1 MKRDYK
7 GYCSLLLC
15 AYLSIGSCSSA
26 GCAEADSFKTAEY
39 YNSTGLN
46 LINAANAYGLGY
58 TGKGILLGVC
68 DQYVKLDHPEFVTKQ
83 NSGTI
88 LAVPENYDWL
98 QNYHGS
104 HIAGIMAAS
113 KNEIGMHGVAFD
125 ADLLSGEVLGDVKLE
140 DTYNGFNEN
149 KKVKI
154 INNSWGSRL
163 YIDEI
168 RGGKGGLLSCY
179 PPEVVQ
185 GFERMESSISN
196 YDKVLV
202 FAAGNWGH
210 TTAYGEGII
219 SYLKP
224 QLKGNLL
231 NVMSVGAQY
240 YDINT
245 QTAASNF
252 VSFYSDLVKY
262 AEENS
267 LAAPGF
273 FINSVY
279 TGNGTYARCA
289 GTSMAAPHV
298 TATAGLVQQAFPYMN
313 GKQIVDTVLSTAN
326 HTFIL
331 PKFTLTMQQDYADPS
346 RSDEGMISFKKVN
359 LFYFGNKPNVGEIK
373 QDLSQYYYENKELLS
388 ESYGL
393 DTVDKFITKHVDIY
407 DNVPRE
413 MIFGQGLLD
422 AGAAVR
428 GPGLV
433 NARRMDK
440 SNFSPAST
448 YGKNQAL
455 YLVDTKGY
463 DSIWSNNI
471 GEKRAGLL
479 AADSGY
485 EDLKKIYGYYQQGD
499 QINGFSQ
506 GQDYINEYN
515 AAVRENGLQDLPVG
529 LLKQGLGTLVLTG
542 NNTYQGS
549 SIVSGGILQL
559 DGSVADDA
567 FSVGTGTLAG
577 VGSIAG
583 SLYNRSTLQAGSYG
597 NPGTLTVKGNFESTG
612 KIAVAVKNNVSSKI
626 SVSGLAKIDGTTF
639 IPVTG
644 SIYQPDTSYG
654 VLTAQEITGNF
665 IPTPFTGMLSAS
677 GSHDLATAQ
686 LYLRRGNNMENLSP
700 NQMQTYHGMG
710 SMYDHLAGQILQRK
724 MDSLYSLNAVGAKQ
738 ALTEIYGGA
747 QVNLANSTQRN
758 TMTGKAVFARLNQEQ
773 SIEKNEKSV
782 TLSSSEGSSLAG
794 SSFEGRTVIPLELTD
809 DHSWWMKFTNNRGT
823 IDAQQDMPRIDNQNF
838 SFIVGRDQKVN
849 DRWKTGMLFAYGT
862 NDVTSPIAKS
872 TSRDYRLGL
881 YAGYNKEALDI
892 QTYLDY
898 GKQKNAA
905 TRYLTQL
912 GMNADSNYDS
922 NTVGFGVKARYNLQ
936 YAQEKVWQ
944 VSPYASLHVT
954 RYNQDG
960 YTERGAEIYSQQ
972 GENMNNTYGTAE
984 IGIEMGRKIAKGKYA
999 MSVGYKKA
1007 FTGNNPA
1014 MTIAYSG
1021 APNEKF
1027 KSSGN
1032 EQDKEYFVVGI
1043 NGETEIATN
1052 WKIDLQLD
1060 HEMGKHSKSV
1070 NAAVMVRYYW

>member
-1 MKRDYK
+1 MKREYK

-15 AYLSIGSCSSA
+15 AYLSVGSCSSA
-26 GCAEADSFKTAEY
+26 DCAEADSFKTKEY
-39 YNSTGLN
+39 YNSNGLN
-46 LINAANAYGLGY
+46 LINAANAYELGY
-58 TGKGILLGVC
+58 TGKGIILGIC
-68 DQYVKLDHPEFVTKQ
+68 DQYVKFDHPEFVTKQ

-98 QNYHGS
+98 QHYHGS
-104 HIAGIMAAS
+104 HVAGIMAAS

-125 ADLLSGEVLGDVKLE
+125 ADLLSGEIWGDVKLE

-154 INNSWGSRL
+154 INNSWSDDL

-168 RGGKGGLLSCY
+168 REGKAGELSCY
-179 PPEVVQ
+179 ISEEPHY
-185 GFERMESSISN
+185 FEIFENSISN
-196 YDKVLV
+196 HDKVLV
-202 FAAGNWGH
+202 FAAGNMGH
-210 TTAYGEGII
+210 TTASADGIM

-224 QLKGNLL
+224 QLKSNLL
-231 NVMSVGAQY
+231 NVISVGTQD

-252 VSFYSDLVKY
+252 VSWYSDLAKY

-267 LAAPGF
+267 LAAPGSS
-273 FINSVY
+273 INSVY
-279 TGNGTYARCA
+279 TGDKMYAIMS

-326 HTFIL
+326 HSFVL
-331 PKFTLTMQQDYADPS
+331 PKFTLTMQADFADPS
-346 RSDEGMISFKKVN
+346 KPDQAMKTFKKVN
-359 LFYFGNKPNVGEIK
+359 LFYFGNKPNAGEIK

-388 ESYGL
+388 DWYGL
-393 DTVDKFITKHVDIY
+393 DTVDKFIAQNFDIY

-422 AGAAVR
+422 AGTAVR
-428 GPGLV
+428 GPGLL
-433 NARRMDK
+433 NGRRMDK
-440 SNFSPAST
+440 NNFSPAST
-448 YGKNQAL
+448 YGKNQVL

-471 GEKRAGLL
+471 GEKRAGFL

-506 GQDYINEYN
+506 GQEYIDEYN
-515 AAVRENGLQDLPVG
+515 ATVAENGLQDLPVG
-529 LLKQGLGTLVLTG
+529 LLKQGQGTLVLTG

-549 SIVSGGILQL
+549 SIVAGGILQL

-583 SLYNRSTLQAGSYG
+583 SLYNRATLQAGSYG
-597 NPGTLTVKGNFESTG
+597 IPGTLTVKGNFESTG

-700 NQMQTYHGMG
+700 NQMQTYNGMG

-758 TMTGKAVFARLNQEQ
+758 SMTEKAIFARLNQGE
-773 SIEKNEKSV
+773 SVEKKGTPRE
-782 TLSSSEGSSLAG
+782 LSSSEGSSFA
-794 SSFEGRTVIPLELTD
+794 GRTVIPLELAD
-809 DHSWWMKFTNNRGT
+809 DHNWWMKFTNNRGA

-849 DRWKTGMLFAYGT
+849 DRWKTGMLFAYGK
-862 NDVTSPIAKS
+862 NDVTSSITKS

-936 YAQEKVWQ
+936 YEQEKVWQ
-944 VSPYASLHVT
+944 VSPYASIHVT

-1014 MTIAYSG
+1014 MTIAYNG
-1021 APNEKF
+1021 DLNKKF

-1043 NGETEIATN
+1043 NGETQIATN